1 MIVMKLFEVLHDQT
15 RLIDQMGL
23 YFINIVDEPMDI
35 YKIYIVDEPMDIG
48 HK

>member
-1 MIVMKLFEVLHDQT
+1 MMDESDINTHKMIVMKLFEVLHDQT
-15 RLIDQMGL
+15 RLIDQMGF

-35 YKIYIVDEPMDIG
+35 G